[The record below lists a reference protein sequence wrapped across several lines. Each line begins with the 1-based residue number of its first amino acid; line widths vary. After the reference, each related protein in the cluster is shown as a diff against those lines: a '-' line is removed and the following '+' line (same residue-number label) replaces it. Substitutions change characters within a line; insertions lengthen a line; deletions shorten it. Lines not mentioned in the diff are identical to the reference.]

1 MTTTSMTP
9 GESFE
14 TPDEPDEVA
23 VAGSR
28 ADAAGVA
35 PRADRAARRS
45 FTTEYKRAIVAEYDA
60 APVGSK
66 GAVLR
71 RERLYDSHVTEWR
84 AQIAAGTLGA
94 SRHGPRPGATSRSPE
109 RAEIAQLRRQ
119 VAVLEK
125 TVNDRDAQLAKTRD
139 ALDVLGKGVAFLEAL
154 SSRNAS

>member
-1 MTTTSMTP
+1 MTTTTAPAEDPTAM
-9 GESFE
+9 
-14 TPDEPDEVA
+14 PD
-23 VAGSR
+23 AGGPAS
-28 ADAAGVA
+28 AGGSA
-35 PRADRAARRS
+35 SEAPPRAGRPARRS
-45 FTTEYKRAIVAEYDA
+45 FATEYKRAVVAEYDA

-94 SRHGPRPGATSRSPE
+94 SRHGPRPGSPARSPE
-109 RAEIAQLRRQ
+109 QAEIAQLRKQ
-119 VAVLEK
+119 VAVLEQ
-125 TVNDRDAQLAKTRD
+125 TITDRDAQLAQARD

>member
-1 MTTTSMTP
+1 MTATTTHPSEAAATLDAAALTP
-9 GESFE
+9 SAADSAGE
-14 TPDEPDEVA
+14 TPR
-23 VAGSR
+23 AGRS
-28 ADAAGVA
+28 
-35 PRADRAARRS
+35 ARRS

-94 SRHGPRPGATSRSPE
+94 SRHGPRPGSPARSPE
-109 RAEIAQLRRQ
+109 QAEIAQLRKQ

-125 TVNDRDAQLAKTRD
+125 TVTDRDVQLAQARD

-154 SSRNAS
+154 SSRSA

>member
-1 MTTTSMTP
+1 MTTTAP
-9 GESFE
+9 PPRESTV
-14 TPDEPDEVA
+14 TPDAALTPSAADE
-23 VAGSR
+23 
-28 ADAAGVA
+28 AGVA
-35 PRADRAARRS
+35 PRAGRSARRS

-84 AQIAAGTLGA
+84 AQMTAGTLGA
-94 SRHGPRPGATSRSPE
+94 SRHGPRPGRTARTPE
-109 RAEIAQLRRQ
+109 HAEIAQLRKQ
-119 VAVLEK
+119 VAALEK
-125 TVNDRDAQLAKTRD
+125 TVTDRDSQLAQARD